1 VRRALRL
8 LRIALHL
15 AHGYA
20 ICRLI
25 YPFAGAPARRALRR
39 AWALGVLRILG
50 VRLRAPGL
58 RVAPGTLL
66 VANHVSW
73 LDAVALQALLPAAIV
88 AKTETRRWPVLGAM
102 LARNETLFVD
112 RRPARSLLAVN
123 ADIGARLARG
133 EVVVIFPEGTTTG
146 GDTVLPFRPALFEPA
161 VRGAHPVQ
169 ALALRYRD
177 WAGRPCRDAAYVERM
192 TLWQS
197 LRAIAGLAA
206 LSLEVR
212 ACGEARVGAR
222 RRDAARRAH
231 AAVQRSVCGGETCNG
246 CRVSP
251 GTAGSGSP
259 AGWTPSSA
267 APTWAS
273 SAEVSRT

>member
-1 VRRALRL
+1 MRRELRL
-8 LRIALHL
+8 LRVALHL
-15 AHGYA
+15 ACGYA
-20 ICRLI
+20 TCRLV
-25 YPFAGAPARRALRR
+25 YPPAGAPARRALRR
-39 AWALGVLRILG
+39 AWSLGLLRILG
-50 VRLRAPGL
+50 VQLRAARL

-73 LDAVALQALLPAAIV
+73 LDAVALQALLPGAIV
-88 AKTETRRWPVLGAM
+88 AKAETRRWPVLGAM
-102 LARNETLFVD
+102 LAANETLFVE

-133 EVVVIFPEGTTTG
+133 EAVVVFPEGTTTAG
-146 GDTVLPFRPALFEPA
+146 STVLPFRPALFEPA

-177 WAGRPCRDAAYVERM
+177 CAGRLCRDAAYVERM
-192 TLWQS
+192 SLWQS

-206 LSLEVR
+206 LSLEVH
-212 ACGEARVGAR
+212 ACGEPRLSPGR
-222 RRDAARRAH
+222 REAARRAQ
-231 AAVQRSVCGGETCNG
+231 AAVQRSVCGSESFAGSQA
-246 CRVSP
+246 SP
-251 GTAGSGSP
+251 GAAGSGSP